1 MNTFGNQFRLALFGE
16 SHGEALGILIDGL
29 PAGIPLDEA
38 DFENDLARRR
48 SGAAGTTPRRESD
61 RVRIA
66 AGLYEGRTTGA
77 PLALLFTN
85 ENTRPGDYDRFAH
98 HFRPSHADWVAR
110 EKFRGLNDPRGGG
123 HFSGRL
129 TLPLTAAGVVAKKLL
144 DGVLFTTRLT
154 EVGGECDPVRF
165 ETVLREA
172 AAAGDS
178 VGAVAECRAEGC
190 GVGWGEPFF
199 DTAEGLIAHLLYAVP
214 GIKGV
219 EFGDGF
225 AAARL
230 RGSEHNDPILNAAGT
245 TATNHAGGVAGGIL
259 NGNPLIVRAAFKPTA
274 SIAREQ
280 FTFDAATGRQEPLA
294 IGGRHDVCIAIRGAA
309 AVEAAVA
316 IALADLKLRCRP

>member
-1 MNTFGNQFRLALFGE
+1 M
-16 SHGEALGILIDGL
+16 
-29 PAGIPLDEA
+29 
-38 DFENDLARRR
+38 
-48 SGAAGTTPRRESD
+48 
-61 RVRIA
+61 
-66 AGLYEGRTTGA
+66 
-77 PLALLFTN
+77 
-85 ENTRPGDYDRFAH
+85 
-98 HFRPSHADWVAR
+98 AR

-144 DGVLFTTRLT
+144 DGVRFTTRLT
-154 EVGGECDPVRF
+154 EVGGECDPARF

-259 NGNPLIVRAAFKPTA
+259 NGNPLIARAAFKPTA

-316 IALADLKLRCRP
+316 IALADLKLRCRL

>member
-38 DFENDLARRR
+38 DFKNDLARRR

-144 DGVLFTTRLT
+144 DGVRFTTRLT
-154 EVGGECDPVRF
+154 EVGGECDPARF

-316 IALADLKLRCRP
+316 IALADLKLRCRL

>member
-144 DGVLFTTRLT
+144 DGVRFTTRLT
-154 EVGGECDPVRF
+154 EVGGECDPARF

-178 VGAVAECRAEGC
+178 VGAVAECRPEGG

-316 IALADLKLRCRP
+316 IALADLKLRCRL

>member
-38 DFENDLARRR
+38 DFKNDLARRR

-144 DGVLFTTRLT
+144 DGVRFTTRLT
-154 EVGGECDPVRF
+154 EVGGECDPARF

-190 GVGWGEPFF
+190 GVGLGEPFF

-316 IALADLKLRCRP
+316 IALADLKLRCRL

>member
-129 TLPLTAAGVVAKKLL
+129 TLSLTAAGVVAKKLL
-144 DGVLFTTRLT
+144 DGVRFTTRLT
-154 EVGGECDPVRF
+154 EVGGECDPARF

-245 TATNHAGGVAGGIL
+245 TATNHAGGVAGDIL

>member
-144 DGVLFTTRLT
+144 DGVRFTTRLT
-154 EVGGECDPVRF
+154 EVGGECDPARF

-274 SIAREQ
+274 RIAREQ

-316 IALADLKLRCRP
+316 IALADLKLRCRL

>member
-144 DGVLFTTRLT
+144 DGVRFTTRLT
-154 EVGGECDPVRF
+154 EVGGECDPAWF

-316 IALADLKLRCRP
+316 IALADLKLRCRL